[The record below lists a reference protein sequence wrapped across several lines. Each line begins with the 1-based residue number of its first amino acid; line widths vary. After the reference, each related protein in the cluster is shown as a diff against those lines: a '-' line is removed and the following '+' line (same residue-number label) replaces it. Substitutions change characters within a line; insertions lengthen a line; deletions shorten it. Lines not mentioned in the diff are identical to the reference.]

1 VSIQK
6 KLFNGIWL
14 SIACAST
21 LGMLGCASPQPVK
34 PTEHWQKMARTD
46 LDAVRQLIVEAHPGM
61 LDEQNPDFR
70 KWVDSGY
77 EKAAEL
83 IPGVFSYDTALAAVR
98 YYVTGFRD
106 GHLIYSDNIR
116 DDTAQ
121 MFTTGWRVDL
131 TGGDYRVVA
140 IAPSWPTALPPI
152 GAKLMG
158 CDGRTPDIIT
168 QQDVAPFS
176 DLRDLAMVRKSLAS
190 LMMNLY
196 ASGRELKRCQFRNA
210 DGTVLELSVS
220 YQSATPNRYWEWFV
234 TPLPGKRPR
243 RTNDFE
249 FSDGVLWIYAVNF
262 NLNPQD
268 VAGLETMLTALRSL
282 KGARAV
288 VFDTRGNN
296 GGDSGVGARI
306 LSAATGGLEFDREG
320 IEQLPRTYAQWRVSN
335 VAIANAAERLSSR
348 IGLYGGESQQAKDS
362 LRHADELIAAKNAGR
377 HWIEQSGGNLVTRED
392 VARRGGH
399 LVRFAGKVAVI
410 TDMNCASACL
420 DFADYVRLVPG
431 AVHVG
436 QVTSADSVYIDT
448 AFVELP
454 SGNGGVIPLKVW
466 RNRIRGNNEPL
477 TPDVP
482 IDLDSLDEPS
492 IKVRVLD
499 VLKTMP

>member
-1 VSIQK
+1 
-6 KLFNGIWL
+6 
-14 SIACAST
+14 
-21 LGMLGCASPQPVK
+21 
-34 PTEHWQKMARTD
+34 MARTD

-61 LDEQNPDFR
+61 LDEQNPDFQE
-70 KWVDSGY
+70 WVDTGY

-83 IPGVFSYDTALAAVR
+83 IPMVFSYDTALAAVR

-131 TGGDYRVVA
+131 TSGDYRVVA

-158 CDGRTPDIIT
+158 CDGRTPDIII
-168 QQDVAPFS
+168 QQDVAPFV
-176 DLRDLAMVRKSLAS
+176 DLRGLAMVRKSLAS

-196 ASGRELKRCQFRNA
+196 ASGKELKRCQFRKA
-210 DGTVLELSVS
+210 DDSVLELSVS
-220 YQSATPNRYWEWFV
+220 YQSATPSQYWDWFI

-249 FSDGVLWIYAVNF
+249 FNEGVLWIYAVNF

-268 VAGLETMLTALRSL
+268 VAGLETMLTALRDL

-288 VFDTRGNN
+288 VFDARGNN

-335 VAIANAAERLSSR
+335 VAIANAAERLSNR

-377 HWIEQSGGNLVTRED
+377 RWIEQPGEHLVTRQD
-392 VARRGGH
+392 VAKRGGH
-399 LVRFAGKVAVI
+399 LLRFEGKVALI

-420 DFADYVRLVPG
+420 DFADRARLVPG

-454 SGNGGVIPLKVW
+454 SGNGFVIPLKVW
-466 RNRIRGNNEPL
+466 RNRIRRNNEPL

-482 IDLDSLDEPS
+482 IDLDSLDESS
-492 IKVRVLD
+492 IKAKVLD
-499 VLKTMP
+499 VLNTVH